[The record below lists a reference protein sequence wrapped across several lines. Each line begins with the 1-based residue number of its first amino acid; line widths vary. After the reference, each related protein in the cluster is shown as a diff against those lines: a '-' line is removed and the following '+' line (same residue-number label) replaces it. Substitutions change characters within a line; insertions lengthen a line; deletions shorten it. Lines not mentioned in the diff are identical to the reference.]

1 MHKIKTSY
9 LGDRVSV
16 WQYAIDLANLAVTQ
30 RERAKPPIVILTS
43 LVKFNSYF
51 KVISKVFLHKN
62 EQVVGCTS
70 PLSLLRLVRAVCRV
84 SVYFSSFTAASWT
97 NVFNMKGRRPSTR
110 STSSRA
116 SLADSTGR
124 KMLSEVLLVC
134 ELMMFITLSA
144 LTGGTPQLA
153 STDSQKKQPKVCF

>member
-1 MHKIKTSY
+1 
-9 LGDRVSV
+9 
-16 WQYAIDLANLAVTQ
+16 
-30 RERAKPPIVILTS
+30 
-43 LVKFNSYF
+43 
-51 KVISKVFLHKN
+51 
-62 EQVVGCTS
+62 
-70 PLSLLRLVRAVCRV
+70 
-84 SVYFSSFTAASWT
+84 
-97 NVFNMKGRRPSTR
+97 MKGRRPSTR

-153 STDSQKKQPKVCF
+153 STDSQKKQPKAPTVWLVTHLGHLACVVVEMALQLEKTNCAVAEGLCVLARSLIS